1 MSYEILGK
9 NIKRL
14 RNGAGLSQN
23 ALATA
28 AGISLPSIKLIES
41 GKGSPRM
48 NTLQQ
53 IAGALQVKLQDLFAP
68 VRELSSVRFRSSRT
82 MPNREKILNDVAKWL
97 DNFNYLEEITR
108 ERVPYKFRN
117 KTGELNVDSIIEAA
131 VKCRKI
137 LGLRDDE
144 PVRDICGL
152 LESAGIKVF
161 PMSMAS
167 DGFFGLSI
175 DENDNG
181 PAVVVNSWER
191 IPTERKIFSAA
202 HELGHLV
209 LHRDAFNVSESGENP
224 EEERQADL
232 FAGHFL
238 MPEKGFK
245 KEWNEAYGLHKV
257 DRVLKVKRIF
267 HVSYKTVLF
276 RLTEYG
282 AGKSIWGQFAFAYQQ
297 RFDRKLA
304 FREEPYGIS
313 AEPAGLQKW
322 DFYEDRFSRLV
333 RKALEKDNISLSRGA
348 EILGIT
354 IDEMQELLRNWED
367 IL

>member
-1 MSYEILGK
+1 MNYQLLGK

-48 NTLQQ
+48 RTLQQ
-53 IAGALQVKLQDLFAP
+53 IAGGLQVKLQDLFMP
-68 VRELSSVRFRSSRT
+68 MRELSSVRFRSNHT
-82 MPNREKILNDVAKWL
+82 MANREKILNDVAKWL
-97 DNFNYLEEITR
+97 DNFNYLEEVTR

-117 KTGELNVDSIIEAA
+117 RAGEFNADAIIEAA
-131 VKCRKI
+131 AKCRKI

-152 LESAGIKVF
+152 LENAGIKVF
-161 PMSMAS
+161 PMPMAS
-167 DGFFGLSI
+167 DGFFGLSV

-181 PAVVVNSWER
+181 PAIVVNSWER

-209 LHRDAFNVSESGENP
+209 LHKDAFNVAESGENL

-232 FAGHFL
+232 FAGYFL
-238 MPEKGFK
+238 MPDKGFN

-257 DRVLKVKRIF
+257 DRVFKVKRIF
-267 HVSYKTVLF
+267 HISYKTILF
-276 RLTEYG
+276 RLTEHG
-282 AGKSIWGQFAFAYQQ
+282 ATKSIWGQFAFAYQQ
-297 RFDRKLA
+297 RYHRKLA
-304 FREEPYGIS
+304 FKEEPYGIS

-333 RKALEKDNISLSRGA
+333 RKALEKDKISLSHGA
-348 EILGIT
+348 EILSIS
-354 IDEMQELLRNWED
+354 IEEMQELLRNWED